1 MRIVRKAVEDWGLKE
16 GAEPDLWWGTDWQEI
31 RDELEFQL
39 AVGVQAI
46 EGKEITI
53 VVGVW

>member
-1 MRIVRKAVEDWGLKE
+1 MRKAAEDQGLKE
-16 GAEPDLWWGTDWQEI
+16 GAEPDLQQGIDQQEI
-31 RDELEFQL
+31 HDELEFQL
-39 AVGVQAI
+39 AVSVQAI